1 MGRHTAT
8 TPEWLTFKHQRCMQ
22 YLHRST
28 LHYELLYADKSW
40 NGENIEYILFVK
52 TKTTKVEGG

>member
-1 MGRHTAT
+1 
-8 TPEWLTFKHQRCMQ
+8 MQ

-40 NGENIEYILFVK
+40 NGENIEYILFAK